1 MANVFVSE
9 WSLTMADIAR
19 MNEKQLK
26 EARKLIKKRCCN
38 YDQGSCIILDWSFCN
53 ICPQYNSYSVLCKW
67 FRDAVLPITK
77 NWKERSMQIS
87 PVHIAVLFVNAGLLQ
102 PVPEASIA
110 LSVPSLC
117 DGNSRQN
124 GCGER
129 ERKCRHFRPNFR
141 CGATTFLHDF

>member
-1 MANVFVSE
+1 MQLSSWKMMVNVLVSE

-67 FRDAVLPITK
+67 FRDAVLP
-77 NWKERSMQIS
+77 NNKE
-87 PVHIAVLFVNAGLLQ
+87 L
-102 PVPEASIA
+102 
-110 LSVPSLC
+110 
-117 DGNSRQN
+117 
-124 GCGER
+124 ER
-129 ERKCRHFRPNFR
+129 EIYANQPSKHRCAVCKRRFTPTGPRSKYCPICSQSVRREQQAKWVRRKR
-141 CGATTFLHDF
+141 AEVSTF